1 MVKIN
6 DLVVLKRILRETKVG
21 KMSNDGL
28 RSYLKL
34 SLVMN
39 KYSTEFE
46 EKRRT
51 LVNET
56 IENKGYDIQN
66 ITAEQDRDIFNV
78 IAPILEEYL
87 GTDVDIETKVL
98 SWNDLCDGI
107 LNLEENANVSME
119 DKTRLTEMLCSEEL

>member
-1 MVKIN
+1 MIKIN
-6 DLVVLKRILRETKVG
+6 DLVILKNVLKETKVG

-51 LVNET
+51 LVNDA

-98 SWNDLCDGI
+98 SWNDLYDGI
-107 LNLEENANVSME
+107 LNLEENAGVSME
-119 DKTRLTEMLCSEEL
+119 DKTRLTEMLCSEER

>member
-51 LVNET
+51 LVNDT
-56 IENKGYDIQN
+56 IENKGYDINN
-66 ITAEQDRDIFNV
+66 ITPEQDRDIFNV

-87 GTDVDIETKVL
+87 GTDVDVETKVL

-107 LNLEENANVSME
+107 LNLDNNANVSME
-119 DKTRLTEMLCSEEL
+119 DKTRLTELLCSEEL

>member
-46 EKRRT
+46 DKRRT
-51 LVNET
+51 LVNDT
-56 IENKGYDIQN
+56 IENKGYDINN
-66 ITAEQDRDIFNV
+66 ITPEQDRDIFNV

-87 GTDVDIETKVL
+87 GTDVDVETKVL
-98 SWNDLCDGI
+98 SWNDLRDGI
-107 LNLEENANVSME
+107 LNLDENAGISME

>member
-6 DLVVLKRILRETKVG
+6 DLVVLKNVLKATKVG
-21 KMSNDGL
+21 RMSNEGL
-28 RSYLKL
+28 RAYLKL

-51 LVNET
+51 LINDA

-66 ITAEQDRDIFNV
+66 ITPEQDRDIFNV

>member
-6 DLVVLKRILRETKVG
+6 DLVVLKNVLKETKVG
-21 KMSNDGL
+21 KMSNEGL
-28 RSYLKL
+28 RAYLKL

-51 LVNET
+51 LVNDA

-66 ITAEQDRDIFNV
+66 ITPEQDRDIFNV

-107 LNLEENANVSME
+107 LNLEDNANVSME
-119 DKTRLTEMLCSEEL
+119 DKTRLTEILCSEDL

>member
-6 DLVVLKRILRETKVG
+6 DLIVLKNVLKETKVG
-21 KMSNDGL
+21 KMSNEGL
-28 RSYLKL
+28 RAYLKL

-51 LVNET
+51 LVNDT
-56 IENKGYDIQN
+56 VENKGYDIQN
-66 ITAEQDRDIFNV
+66 ITPEQDRDIFNV
-78 IAPILEEYL
+78 ISPILEEYL

-107 LNLEENANVSME
+107 LNLDNNANVSME
-119 DKTRLTEMLCSEEL
+119 DKTRLTELLCSEEL

>member
-1 MVKIN
+1 
-6 DLVVLKRILRETKVG
+6 
-21 KMSNDGL
+21 MSNDGL

-56 IENKGYDIQN
+56 IENKGYDINN
-66 ITAEQDRDIFNV
+66 ITPEQDRDIFNV

-87 GTDVDIETKVL
+87 GTDVDVETKVL
-98 SWNDLCDGI
+98 SWNDLCDGV
-107 LNLEENANVSME
+107 LNLDENAGISME

>member
-6 DLVVLKRILRETKVG
+6 DLVVLKNVLKETKVG
-21 KMSNDGL
+21 KMSNEGL
-28 RSYLKL
+28 RAYLKL

-51 LVNET
+51 LINDA

-66 ITAEQDRDIFNV
+66 ITPEQDRDIFNV

-119 DKTRLTEMLCSEEL
+119 YKTRLTEMLCSEEL

>member
-56 IENKGYDIQN
+56 IENKGYDINN
-66 ITAEQDRDIFNV
+66 ITPEQDRDIFNV

-87 GTDVDIETKVL
+87 GTDVDVETKVL

-107 LNLEENANVSME
+107 LNLDENAGISME

>member
-1 MVKIN
+1 MVTIN
-6 DLVVLKRILRETKVG
+6 ELVVLKNAPKETKVG
-21 KMSNDGL
+21 KMSNEGL
-28 RSYLKL
+28 RAYLKL

-51 LVNET
+51 LINDA

-66 ITAEQDRDIFNV
+66 ITPEQDRDIFNV
-78 IAPILEEYL
+78 ITPILEESF

>member
-6 DLVVLKRILRETKVG
+6 DLIILKNVLKETKVG
-21 KMSNDGL
+21 KMSNEGL
-28 RSYLKL
+28 RAYLKL

-51 LVNET
+51 LVNDA

-66 ITAEQDRDIFNV
+66 ITPEQDRDIFNV
-78 IAPILEEYL
+78 ISPILEEYL
-87 GTDVDIETKVL
+87 GTGVDIETKVL

>member
-6 DLVVLKRILRETKVG
+6 DLVVLKNVLKETKVG
-21 KMSNDGL
+21 KMSNEGL
-28 RSYLKL
+28 RAYLKL

-51 LVNET
+51 LINDA

-66 ITAEQDRDIFNV
+66 ITPEQDRDIFNV

-87 GTDVDIETKVL
+87 GQDVDIETKVL

-107 LNLEENANVSME
+107 LNLDENANVSME
-119 DKTRLTEMLCSEEL
+119 DKTRLTELLCSEEL

>member
-6 DLVVLKRILRETKVG
+6 DLVVLKNVLKETKVG
-21 KMSNDGL
+21 KMSNEGL
-28 RSYLKL
+28 RAYLKL

-51 LVNET
+51 LINDA

-98 SWNDLCDGI
+98 SWNDLYDGI
-107 LNLEENANVSME
+107 LNLEENAGVSME

>member
-6 DLVVLKRILRETKVG
+6 DLVVLKNVLKETKVG
-21 KMSNDGL
+21 KMSNEGL
-28 RSYLKL
+28 RAYLKL

-51 LVNET
+51 LINDA

-66 ITAEQDRDIFNV
+66 ITPEQARDIFNV

>member
-6 DLVVLKRILRETKVG
+6 DLIVLKNVLKETKVG
-21 KMSNDGL
+21 KMSNEGL
-28 RSYLKL
+28 RAYLKL

-51 LVNET
+51 LVNDA

-66 ITAEQDRDIFNV
+66 ITPEQDRDIFNV
-78 IAPILEEYL
+78 ISPILEEYL

-98 SWNDLCDGI
+98 SWNHLCDGI
-107 LNLEENANVSME
+107 LNLDNNANVSME
-119 DKTRLTEMLCSEEL
+119 DKTRLTELLCSEEL

>member
-51 LVNET
+51 LVN
-56 IENKGYDIQN
+56 N
-66 ITAEQDRDIFNV
+66 ITPEQDRDIFNV

-87 GTDVDIETKVL
+87 GTDVDVETKVL

-107 LNLEENANVSME
+107 LNLDENAGISME

>member
-6 DLVVLKRILRETKVG
+6 DLIVLKNVLKETKVG
-21 KMSNDGL
+21 KMSNEGL
-28 RSYLKL
+28 RAYLKL

-51 LVNET
+51 LVNDA

-66 ITAEQDRDIFNV
+66 ITPEQDRDIFNV
-78 IAPILEEYL
+78 ISPILEEYL

-107 LNLEENANVSME
+107 LNLDTNANVSME
-119 DKTRLTEMLCSEEL
+119 DKTRLTELLCSEEL

>member
-6 DLVVLKRILRETKVG
+6 DLVVLKNILKETKVG
-21 KMSNDGL
+21 KMSNEGL
-28 RSYLKL
+28 RAYLKL

-51 LVNET
+51 LINDA

-66 ITAEQDRDIFNV
+66 ITPEQDRDIFNV

>member
-6 DLVVLKRILRETKVG
+6 DLVVLKNVLKETKVG
-21 KMSNDGL
+21 KMSNEGL
-28 RSYLKL
+28 RAYLKL

-51 LVNET
+51 LINDA

-66 ITAEQDRDIFNV
+66 ITPEQDRDIFNV

-87 GTDVDIETKVL
+87 GQDVDIETKVL
-98 SWNDLCDGI
+98 SWNDICDVI
-107 LNLEENANVSME
+107 LNLDENANVSME
-119 DKTRLTEMLCSEEL
+119 DKTRLTELLCSEEL

>member
-6 DLVVLKRILRETKVG
+6 DLVVLKRVLKDTKVG

-46 EKRRT
+46 DKRRT
-51 LVNET
+51 LVNDT
-56 IENKGYDIQN
+56 IENKGYDINN
-66 ITAEQDRDIFNV
+66 ITPEQDRDIFNV

-87 GTDVDIETKVL
+87 GTDVDVETKGL
-98 SWNDLCDGI
+98 SWNDLCDCI
-107 LNLEENANVSME
+107 LNLDENAGVSME

>member
-34 SLVMN
+34 SLVMT

-51 LVNET
+51 LVNDT
-56 IENKGYDIQN
+56 IENKGYDMNN
-66 ITAEQDRDIFNV
+66 ITPEQDRDIFNV

-87 GTDVDIETKVL
+87 GTDVDVETKVL

-107 LNLEENANVSME
+107 LNLDENAGISME

>member
-46 EKRRT
+46 DKRRT
-51 LVNET
+51 LVNDT
-56 IENKGYDIQN
+56 IENKGYDINN
-66 ITAEQDRDIFNV
+66 ITPEQDRDIFNV

-87 GTDVDIETKVL
+87 GTDVDVENKVL

-107 LNLEENANVSME
+107 LNLDENAGISME

>member
-6 DLVVLKRILRETKVG
+6 DLVVLKNVLKETKVG
-21 KMSNDGL
+21 KMSNEGL
-28 RSYLKL
+28 RAYLKL

-51 LVNET
+51 LINDA

-66 ITAEQDRDIFNV
+66 IIPEQDRDIFNV

>member
-6 DLVVLKRILRETKVG
+6 DLIVLKNVLKETKVG
-21 KMSNDGL
+21 KMSNEGL
-28 RSYLKL
+28 RAYLKL

-51 LVNET
+51 LVNDA

-66 ITAEQDRDIFNV
+66 ITPEQDRDIFNV
-78 IAPILEEYL
+78 ISPILEEYL

-107 LNLEENANVSME
+107 LNLDNNTNVSME
-119 DKTRLTEMLCSEEL
+119 DKTRLTELLCSEEL

>member
-46 EKRRT
+46 DKRRT
-51 LVNET
+51 LVNDT
-56 IENKGYDIQN
+56 IENKGYDINN
-66 ITAEQDRDIFNV
+66 ITPEQDRDIFNV

-87 GTDVDIETKVL
+87 GTDVDVETKVL

-107 LNLEENANVSME
+107 LNLDENTGISME

>member
-6 DLVVLKRILRETKVG
+6 DLVVLKNVLKETKVG

-51 LVNET
+51 LVNDA

-78 IAPILEEYL
+78 IAPIIEEYL

-98 SWNDLCDGI
+98 SWNDLYDGI
-107 LNLEENANVSME
+107 LNLDENAGISME

>member
-6 DLVVLKRILRETKVG
+6 DLVVLKNVLKETKVG

-51 LVNET
+51 LVNDA

-98 SWNDLCDGI
+98 SWNDLYDGI
-107 LNLEENANVSME
+107 LNLEENAGVSME

>member
-6 DLVVLKRILRETKVG
+6 DLVVLKNVLKETKVG
-21 KMSNDGL
+21 KMSNEGL
-28 RSYLKL
+28 RAYLKL

-51 LVNET
+51 LINDA

-66 ITAEQDRDIFNV
+66 ITPEQDRDIFNV

-87 GTDVDIETKVL
+87 GTDVDIETKIL

>member
-6 DLVVLKRILRETKVG
+6 DLVVLKNVLKETKVG
-21 KMSNDGL
+21 KMSNEGL
-28 RSYLKL
+28 RAYLKL
-34 SLVMN
+34 SLIMN

-51 LVNET
+51 LIND
-56 IENKGYDIQN
+56 KGYDIQN
-66 ITAEQDRDIFNV
+66 ITPEQDRDIFNV